1 VIYDTRRRI
10 HSWPF
15 SISPLAALYRPG
27 LPLYEHRTHVDIRK
41 FRYAMPL
48 RFAVRM
54 EQTLKLESDEL
65 RRTRL
70 IERRQVREINPCSL
84 QSVIQNIT
92 IYHIITSDFGS
103 KEKETFR
110 VKVEPIKDE
119 HSQRSQWYMPLLW
132 NGNDVIICF
141 FSFWTEINA
150 LFANAHNTY
159 SNIYNMRVEENYD
172 F

>member
-1 VIYDTRRRI
+1 
-10 HSWPF
+10 
-15 SISPLAALYRPG
+15 
-27 LPLYEHRTHVDIRK
+27 
-41 FRYAMPL
+41 MPL

-54 EQTLKLESDEL
+54 EQTLKFESDEL

-119 HSQRSQWYMPLLW
+119 HS
-132 NGNDVIICF
+132 
-141 FSFWTEINA
+141 
-150 LFANAHNTY
+150 
-159 SNIYNMRVEENYD
+159 
-172 F
+172 